1 MQFKSLKEKCEYYR
15 SLVDYKLLP
24 NSYVIAMV
32 DGHCFSKLIKNKF
45 KKPFDIEFINAMNE
59 TAVYLCENIQ
69 GAKLAYTQSDEISV
83 LITDF
88 DTPMTD
94 SFFGYRLC
102 KMQSLIASMATAK
115 FNQIMAENHPG
126 LYEFDCKCWTVPNAN
141 DAYAWF
147 LCRQTDCIKNSKQ
160 QAAQTYLPHK
170 ALLNHT
176 SDEQIEL
183 LKSEKGIDWHEYSN
197 GEKYGRFVYKI
208 KGEFEKDLP
217 SGEHIKFERNM
228 WTAVQTNDIKED
240 NSIREMISNIGKK
253 EEVIAQDN
261 NAGSKAI
268 IVANS
273 DYLEHSY
280 VDLGLPSGTKWATM
294 NIGAEKETDYGL
306 YFAWGETQGYTG
318 ITDEKQFSWDDYKYG
333 TSSSNLTKYN
343 STDGLTTLEPSDDA
357 ATVNW
362 GGKWKMPTVEQI
374 NELLNASNCICK
386 WVKNYNGSKANG
398 ILFISVRNNKKLFV
412 PASKKCTNESI
423 FQIIGNNV
431 TIWSSSLSSVFG
443 NCGMTLDCDVDGGM
457 DLQSI
462 YRYLGLP
469 IRPVFE

>member
-1 MQFKSLKEKCEYYR
+1 MQFKNLKEKCEYYR

-45 KKPFDIEFINAMNE
+45 KKPFDEEFINAMNE

-69 GAKLAYTQSDEISV
+69 GAKLSYTQSDEISV

-115 FNQIMAENHPG
+115 FNQIMAKNHPG

-147 LCRQTDCIKNSKQ
+147 LYRQTDCIKNSKQ

-170 ALLNHT
+170 SLLNLS
-176 SDEQIEL
+176 SDMQIEM
-183 LKSEKGIDWHEYSN
+183 LKEEKGIDWHEYSN
-197 GEKYGRFVYKI
+197 GEKFGRFIYRV

-217 SGEHIKFERNM
+217 NGQHIKFERRM
-228 WTAVQTNDIKED
+228 WTAIQANDIKED

-253 EEVIAQDN
+253 EGMIEEKIN
-261 NAGSKAI
+261 IG
-268 IVANS
+268 ANS
-273 DYLEHSY
+273 AIATKSVDSAHSY
-280 VDLGLPSGTKWATM
+280 VDLGLPSGTKWAAM

-306 YFAWGETQGYTG
+306 YFAWGETQVFSK
-318 ITDEKQFSWDDYKYG
+318 ITDDKKFNWDGYKYRTG
-333 TSSSNLTKYN
+333 PNIAKYN
-343 STDGLTTLEPSDDA
+343 ATDGLTTLEASDDA

-362 GGKWKMPTVEQI
+362 GGNWKMPTAEQI
-374 NELLNASNCICK
+374 SELLDISNCTNE
-386 WVKNYNGSKANG
+386 WVKNYNDSGING
-398 ILFISVRNNKKLFV
+398 RIFTSVRNGNKLFF
-412 PASKKCTNESI
+412 PAAGCWGDGAFNAFGMYGVVWSCTL
-423 FQIIGNNV
+423 
-431 TIWSSSLSSVFG
+431 SLDAEYG
-443 NCGMTLDCDVDGGM
+443 AQCLDFFEDEASLNPYYSRCV
-457 DLQSI
+457 
-462 YRYLGLP
+462 GLP
-469 IRPVFE
+469 IRPVIE